1 MKYKT
6 SLDNLAKT
14 VTIGVTILFI
24 IIIYGQYS
32 LITDEGKSLPIYLAI
47 AFLLIYIITFSL
59 RPISYN
65 CSKDYIV
72 IHRLI
77 TDVKI
82 DRKEIKSVELIDKE
96 ILRQSFR
103 TFGVGGLFGYFG
115 KFYNSKVGKMTW
127 YATRRYKAILVVTKE
142 NKNIIITPDDAD
154 GFVSN
159 F

>member
-24 IIIYGQYS
+24 IIIFGQYS
-32 LITDEGKSLPIYLAI
+32 LITDEEKSLPIYLAI

-82 DRKEIKSVELIDKE
+82 DRKQIKSVELIDKE

-103 TFGVGGLFGYFG
+103 TFGVGGLF
-115 KFYNSKVGKMTW
+115 
-127 YATRRYKAILVVTKE
+127 
-142 NKNIIITPDDAD
+142 
-154 GFVSN
+154 
-159 F
+159 